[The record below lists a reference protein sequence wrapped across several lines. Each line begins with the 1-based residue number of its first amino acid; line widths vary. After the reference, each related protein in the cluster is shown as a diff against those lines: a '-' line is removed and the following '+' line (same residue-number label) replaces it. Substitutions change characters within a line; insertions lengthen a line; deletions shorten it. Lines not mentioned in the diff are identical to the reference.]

1 MVLLRGC
8 GFDCGKHK
16 TVLLAGLKEKNQM
29 NELISVIVPVYNV
42 EKYLARCVESIRKQT
57 YSNLEII
64 LVDDG
69 SPDACPQMCDQFAS
83 DDSRIKVIHKP
94 NGGLSDARNAGIEA
108 ASGAYIGFVD
118 SDDYIHPQMYMELW
132 KGLKAEEGADIAVC
146 GVKKVFDDGGDIP
159 DHPDNRVR
167 VYSGREAVENIFNA
181 SLYLQSVVAWNKLY
195 KRELFDEV
203 RYPAGKLHEDEF
215 TTYELFYKSDKVV
228 YNTGIYYYYY
238 QRADSIMGERKT
250 TFSSDGLEA
259 YEQMADFFEKKGETH
274 ILQLIRY
281 RYLCLLKKYVEELR
295 KTDHPGQA
303 DTLWK
308 KYKEEYRRSIWS
320 IRKPKRRFRLRVY
333 RWFRINF

>member
-1 MVLLRGC
+1 M
-8 GFDCGKHK
+8 K
-16 TVLLAGLKEKNQM
+16 
-29 NELISVIVPVYNV
+29 ELISVIVPVYNV
-42 EKYLARCVESIRKQT
+42 EKYLTRCVESIRKQT

-69 SPDACPQMCDQFAS
+69 SPDECPRMCDQFVR
-83 DDSRIKVIHKP
+83 DDARIKVIHKP

-118 SDDYIHPQMYMELW
+118 SDDYIHPKMYMELW
-132 KGLKAEEGADIAVC
+132 KSLKAEQADIAVC
-146 GVKKVFDDGGDIP
+146 GVKKVFDGSGDMP
-159 DHPDNRVR
+159 DQSGNTAR
-167 VYSGREAVENIFNA
+167 VYSGREAVANIFEA
-181 SLYLQSVVAWNKLY
+181 SMYLQSVVAWNKLY
-195 KRELFDEV
+195 RRELFSDV
-203 RYPAGKLHEDEF
+203 RYPVGKIHEDEF

-238 QRADSIMGERKT
+238 QRADSIMGERKIS
-250 TFSSDGLEA
+250 FSSDGLEA

-295 KTDHPGQA
+295 KTDHGVHA
-303 DTLWK
+303 GMLWE
-308 KYKEEYRRSIWS
+308 KYKEEYRRSIRS
-320 IRKPKRRFRLRVY
+320 IKKPKRRFRLRMY